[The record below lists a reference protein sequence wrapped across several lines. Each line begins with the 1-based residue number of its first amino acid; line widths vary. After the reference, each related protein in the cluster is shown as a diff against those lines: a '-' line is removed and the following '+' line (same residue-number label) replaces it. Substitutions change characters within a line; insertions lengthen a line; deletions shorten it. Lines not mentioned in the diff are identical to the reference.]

1 MVYERTTVVDAEHD
15 GASVA
20 EVPLAS
26 MLWFLS
32 NGKRLPRARRGS
44 FPGWSNLAWE
54 DGCGAAAEYL
64 IFDQDEAHGCQ
75 HELRTRL
82 GIAIAKSFASC

>member
-1 MVYERTTVVDAEHD
+1 MVCERTTVVDAEHD
-15 GASVA
+15 GTSVT
-20 EVPLAS
+20 EGSLAS

-32 NGKRLPRARRGS
+32 NGRRLPRARRGS

-64 IFDQDEAHGCQ
+64 IFDQDGTHGCRY
-75 HELRTRL
+75 ELKTRL
-82 GIAIAKSFASC
+82 GTAIVKSFASC